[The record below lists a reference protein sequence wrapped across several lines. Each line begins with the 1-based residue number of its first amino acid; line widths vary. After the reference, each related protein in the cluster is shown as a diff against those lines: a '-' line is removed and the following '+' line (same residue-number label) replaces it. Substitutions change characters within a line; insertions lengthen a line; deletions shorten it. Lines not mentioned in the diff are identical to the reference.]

1 MELAQE
7 WKIESTINKPLYYDF
22 KAVYLADLK
31 GKLLESTKDIFNGQ
45 YVPWLVFK
53 EKPCKESGGLC
64 VRDVLLIEMNL
75 YLYKP
80 KSETPEELEIRKQA
94 LYKNGFEFVDQVLEK
109 LRIDDVI
116 LRKD

>member
-53 EKPCKESGGLC
+53 EKPCKEFGGLC
-64 VRDVLLIEMNL
+64 VRDVLIIEMSL

-80 KSETPEELEIRKQA
+80 KSETSEELEIRKQA

-109 LRIDDVI
+109 LRIDDLI

>member
-7 WKIESTINKPLYYDF
+7 WKIEETVKPSVYHDF
-22 KAVYLADLK
+22 KAIHLAHLK
-31 GKLLESTKDIFNGQ
+31 EKLLDSAKDIFNGQ